1 MKVGS
6 RPTTQVEILKMKKGR
21 ATVIEVFGK
30 RYVLDMKSEN
40 RRNRNES

>member
-6 RPTTQVEILKMKKGR
+6 KPTTQVEVVKMKNGR

-30 RYVLDMKSEN
+30 RYVLDMKHEKRSDK
-40 RRNRNES
+40 RGG